1 MSAAEGEHRAG
12 FVALLGRPN
21 VGKSTLMNA
30 LVGEK
35 VAITTDRPETTRKA
49 VRGILTRPDAQIV
62 FVDTPGVHRPRT
74 LLGQRLNDTVT
85 QVMGEVDVIA
95 ACFPANEEIGPGD
108 RRLVQSLRQW
118 PRARR
123 VAVVTKSDAVARD
136 ALAARLIAVDR
147 LTDWDD
153 VIPVSALADQQ
164 LDELVD
170 VLRALLPAS
179 PNLYP
184 EDQRAEESV
193 AEHVAELIREALISD
208 LEAELP
214 HPVAVVVDSLEP
226 RSDKPGL
233 VDVHA
238 SIFVERDSQKAIVIG
253 RSGTRLRTAGTA
265 AREQI
270 EAYLG
275 KHVFLDVRVKV
286 AREWQTSPKQLGRL
300 GF

>member
-1 MSAAEGEHRAG
+1 MSAIEGEHRAG

-35 VAITTDRPETTRKA
+35 VAITTNRPETTRKA

-74 LLGQRLNDTVT
+74 LLGQRLNDTVA

-95 ACFPANEEIGPGD
+95 ACFPADEEVGPGD

-136 ALAARLIAVDR
+136 ALAAQLIAVDR

-153 VIPVSALADQQ
+153 VIPVSALAGQQ
-164 LDELVD
+164 LDELAD

-214 HPVAVVVDSLEP
+214 HSVAVVVDSLEP